1 MAVDTVRD
9 ESGRVLVDRADNG
22 RYRWRAKASNGRIVA
37 VSAAAYSGIDE
48 ARRAYSRLR
57 RDAPTLSARISHV
70 KDGAG
75 WTWVLQSPSG
85 TALARSVR
93 SYERYATCQIAVAK
107 FLALLAAEG

>member
-1 MAVDTVRD
+1 MAAGLLNRLTGAPDP
-9 ESGRVLVDRADNG
+9 RAPH
-22 RYRWRAKASNGRIVA
+22 WKL
-37 VSAAAYSGIDE
+37 SALTGDE

-85 TALARSVR
+85 TPLARSVR
-93 SYERYATCQIAVAK
+93 SHERYATCQIAVAK
-107 FLALLAAEG
+107 FLALLAADA